1 MTPRGIRNH
10 NPGNLKEGPGDKTQW
25 RGERATDDD
34 PVFEEFEH
42 PVYGIRALAKVLLNY
57 QSLYRLKTLQ
67 GMITRWAP
75 PHENDTLSYIKH
87 VSQKTGFDAEAEI
100 HLMENRKVFAI
111 LIRAIIEHENG
122 EQPYSPN
129 LINEGIVLAI
139 HA

>member
-1 MTPRGIRNH
+1 MAARGIRNH
-10 NPGNLKEGPGDKTQW
+10 NPGNLRESPGDKTQW

-34 PVFEEFEH
+34 SVFEEFEH

-57 QSLYRLKTLQ
+57 QSLYRLKTLE

-87 VSQKTGFDAEAEI
+87 VSQQTGLDAEAKVDLKED
-100 HLMENRKVFAI
+100 RKVFAA
-111 LIRAIIEHENG
+111 LVAAIIKHENG
-122 EQPYSPN
+122 EQPYSSN